1 LTIVQLG
8 VSFFPFEVFP
18 PFALPP
24 HSTFQYSRRFGAS
37 RTMHVAARRLTS
49 ARLLYQASRLSSL
62 MPTQKNMQSQITGKV
77 NFAVQ
82 LFRETAELLVF

>member
-1 LTIVQLG
+1 LCTGRLVF
-8 VSFFPFEVFP
+8 SSEVFP